1 MGYIKQLEAVN
12 HMLLMA
18 GESTVSET
26 QLTSDPDTDT
36 EVALLLLGQFQDDS
50 LMRGTVGNRRLRK
63 FRLEAAGRIELEN
76 DIMAAELVSYH
87 ANDDDLMIQANVR
100 GLFITDELPYLWNI
114 TDATETWKA
123 DKDYMVETIQSLT
136 WENIDTSYQR
146 AIMSAAARQ
155 YQIIMQGDADA
166 DAYLAQI
173 EALYSAKAKGANID
187 DRRRHVF
194 SQVGRK
200 SYDAINRQGF
210 SNDPSRFRYWNTNN
224 G

>member
-1 MGYIKQLEAVN
+1 
-12 HMLLMA
+12 MA

-36 EVALLLLGQFQDDS
+36 EVALLLLAQFTDDY

-63 FRLEAAGRIELEN
+63 FELDTIGQIELET
-76 DIMAAELVSYH
+76 DVMSAELVSYH
-87 ANDDDLMIQANVR
+87 DNDDNYMIQANVR
-100 GLFITDELPYLWNI
+100 GTYDEDGPYLWNI
-114 TDATETWKA
+114 TDATDQWEA
-123 DKDYMVETIQSLT
+123 DKEYTIETIHSLS
-136 WENIDTSYQR
+136 WLEIDTPFQR

-166 DAYLAQI
+166 DAYLAQV
-173 EALYSAKAKGANID
+173 EALFQAKAKGANTD

-194 SQVGRK
+194 SQVPRK
-200 SYDAINRQGF
+200 SYDAIMREGLT
-210 SNDPSRFRYWNTNN
+210 NDPSRFRFWKSSQ